1 MRPPSF
7 FNQVLLPQLP
17 HHCGKWPKLLIHT
30 FSIIVLNQLI
40 LRSRWRSF
48 WVVKGLQSLGLQV
61 LQSSILHHRWLSLLL
76 YLFLQ
81 EWYWPWKMSRWT
93 SKLQSSPIHGLL
105 EMESSMHQKR
115 QLIKM
120 GAILIF
126 WKPWT
131 LLGFPTKKVSVIIS
145 SSFCHE
151 TSNKDC
157 AKLQGE
163 DLSYITRSPTSL
175 GLPFC
180 ISPIGWRSFP
190 IKTPVVLT

>member
-93 SKLQSSPIHGLL
+93 SKLQSSQHMECWRWILHEPKKPTHQNGCNLNIL
-105 EMESSMHQKR
+105 EA
-115 QLIKM
+115 LN
-120 GAILIF
+120 F
-126 WKPWT
+126 V
-131 LLGFPTKKVSVIIS
+131 GFPYKKKQFLWSFPTVS
-145 SSFCHE
+145 CHE

-180 ISPIGWRSFP
+180 ISPMVWGSFP
-190 IKTPVVLT
+190 IKLLWF